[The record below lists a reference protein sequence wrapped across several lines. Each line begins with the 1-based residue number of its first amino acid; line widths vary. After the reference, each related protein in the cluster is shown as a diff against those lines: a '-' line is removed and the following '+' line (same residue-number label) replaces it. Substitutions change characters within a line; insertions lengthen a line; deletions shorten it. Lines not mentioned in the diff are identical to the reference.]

1 MRRLLSLSF
10 LIAILLVALPLWAK
24 SENADN
30 ADHTDNPNK
39 PEKIVG
45 PVEEIIEELIAEP
58 VSEPIEVIAEEVV
71 PEQEPELIP
80 EPPVPSE
87 VEEEQEIIPEV
98 TEEAGEVILEVVQ
111 EEVVEEVGVVEE
123 VVEEEAPEVVEVVE
137 VTSLPGSFDDWR
149 ALDDPAFEIDFKSFS
164 NEAVLAPVAISG
176 GNVPFVAVPAI
187 RNLEEL
193 EIKKQEVDEGLISSI
208 ANFFR
213 DIFSTKKALAEVP
226 VIQAIVVNA
235 VGGPEDSIVPQV
247 AVIDGKTVIKMGKNG
262 NIRPGAYTLIVSYE
276 MGGQMQLISRDFTWG
291 VLAIN
296 TNKATYTIGDEA
308 YLQMAAL
315 TKFGHTLCDAN
326 LKLEIRIDRFFG
338 AGEVFA
344 TSDASI
350 TRNETCGANNYT
362 ESPDYSAYFIPS
374 ELGTYTMTLT
384 NLDTGYSITDKF
396 EVADPTSPDG
406 LRGASIERISTSR
419 TNPFLERPYTMR
431 IKVTVNESFEGTI
444 TESIPEGFV
453 SSDPLTWQVNL
464 AAGESTELSYTYD
477 PPNVSPELYEHG
489 PLKLK
494 TQNAKLKTEEQE
506 TIFEEA
512 RAWLIDSDADIT
524 WDGGGST
531 ANWSEDANWSGDVEP
546 TATDNVIFDG
556 TSVKAATIDA
566 SFPGHVAS
574 TTVTSGYTGIITMD
588 NFFTVSGNLDIMG
601 GVFQTDQAASSTI
614 YVGGTMTVS
623 SSTVTVRYSSL
634 TSEGTGQTITA
645 GNLRILAISH
655 ALNGTIEADS
665 EGFITSNRGPGL
677 GNGTTQAGSHG
688 GLGSNATSSTY
699 GSFTNPVSL
708 GSASSNT
715 AGGGAITIVSA
726 GTVTVGGILSA
737 NGGDSTTGS
746 AECGAGGSLNI
757 TAATFTGTGTTTAR
771 GGDCS
776 AGSGGSGGGGR
787 ISLNG
792 VTTDTF
798 TGILQVRGGNTR
810 SEGQAGTIYFNSA
823 KRTTLNIGGAGN
835 LTMVRL
841 GSDGTKDYTFTTIT
855 INSGGTLEI
864 DGNPLMNAGNG
875 GAATIN
881 ATTITVNAGGILSAD
896 GMGFTGQGEVSGQAG
911 SGFGGGTDGAGTY
924 GGIGT
929 GKSTSTYGS
938 FTNPVNIGSGGANT
952 DGGGAIILNV
962 SGTFTL
968 DGTTTAT

>member
-296 TNKATYTIGDEA
+296 TNKATYTLGDEA

-444 TESIPEGFV
+444 TETIPEGFV

-494 TQNAKLKTEEQE
+494 TQNAKLKTEEVIL
-506 TIFEEA
+506 TEA
-512 RAWLIDSDADIT
+512 RAWLIASDADIT

-531 ANWSEDANWSGDVEP
+531 ANWSEAANWSGDVES
-546 TATDNVIFDG
+546 TGKENLIFDG
-556 TSVKAATIDA
+556 NSVKAATIDA

-588 NFFTVSGNLDIMG
+588 NFLVVSGNLDLMG
-601 GVFQTDQAASSTI
+601 GALQTDQAASSTI
-614 YVGGTMTVS
+614 YVGGTMTMG
-623 SSTVTVRYSSL
+623 SSTDTVQYSSL
-634 TSEGTGQTITA
+634 TSDGTGQTITA
-645 GNLRILAISH
+645 GNLRVSNRGI
-655 ALNGTIEADS
+655 IEADS
-665 EGFITSNRGPGL
+665 EGF
-677 GNGTTQAGSHG
+677 
-688 GLGSNATSSTY
+688 
-699 GSFTNPVSL
+699 
-708 GSASSNT
+708 
-715 AGGGAITIVSA
+715 
-726 GTVTVGGILSA
+726 
-737 NGGDSTTGS
+737 
-746 AECGAGGSLNI
+746 
-757 TAATFTGTGTTTAR
+757 TTAVK
-771 GGDCS
+771 GP
-776 AGSGGSGGGGR
+776 GGGR
-787 ISLNG
+787 GTNE
-792 VTTDTF
+792 
-798 TGILQVRGGNTR
+798 GG
-810 SEGQAGTIYFNSA
+810 
-823 KRTTLNIGGAGN
+823 
-835 LTMVRL
+835 
-841 GSDGTKDYTFTTIT
+841 
-855 INSGGTLEI
+855 
-864 DGNPLMNAGNG
+864 P
-875 GAATIN
+875 
-881 ATTITVNAGGILSAD
+881 
-896 GMGFTGQGEVSGQAG
+896 
-911 SGFGGGTDGAGTY
+911 
-924 GGIGT
+924 
-929 GKSTSTYGS
+929 
-938 FTNPVNIGSGGANT
+938 
-952 DGGGAIILNV
+952 
-962 SGTFTL
+962 
-968 DGTTTAT
+968 